1 MVRYKAN
8 YGDDANALPTLTES
22 SRDKVLLYYTKP
34 TNNSSYETRGIEA
47 SIDFGRIDAIRTRF
61 ILDGV
66 WSRTESWIKGYN
78 FKRANAG
85 VNTDHMGV
93 FSDRAHSFYESLS
106 TNLKAVHNIPSIGF
120 VITATANVMWRE
132 NSWAKYINDEY
143 AIKYISVEDGKMYDF
158 NKEWLSQDE
167 FKHLDVRADL
177 DQKRNIKDSYK
188 SPVLCMN
195 INVTKE
201 IKDYMR
207 ISFYANN
214 AFRSTPLWESTKNP
228 GSFTRRN
235 ANTFFFGLSLT
246 AMIK

>member
-1 MVRYKAN
+1 M
-8 YGDDANALPTLTES
+8 P
-22 SRDKVLLYYTKP
+22 
-34 TNNSSYETRGIEA
+34 
-47 SIDFGRIDAIRTRF
+47 
-61 ILDGV
+61 
-66 WSRTESWIKGYN
+66 
-78 FKRANAG
+78 
-85 VNTDHMGV
+85 
-93 FSDRAHSFYESLS
+93 
-106 TNLKAVHNIPSIGF
+106 
-120 VITATANVMWRE
+120 
-132 NSWAKYINDEY
+132 
-143 AIKYISVEDGKMYDF
+143 IKYISVLDGKMYDF
-158 NKEWLSQDE
+158 KESMLEMDE
-167 FKHLDVRADL
+167 FKALDVRNDL

-201 IKDYMR
+201 IKDYLR

>member
-1 MVRYKAN
+1 
-8 YGDDANALPTLTES
+8 
-22 SRDKVLLYYTKP
+22 
-34 TNNSSYETRGIEA
+34 
-47 SIDFGRIDAIRTRF
+47 
-61 ILDGV
+61 
-66 WSRTESWIKGYN
+66 
-78 FKRANAG
+78 
-85 VNTDHMGV
+85 
-93 FSDRAHSFYESLS
+93 
-106 TNLKAVHNIPSIGF
+106 
-120 VITATANVMWRE
+120 MWRE